1 MRLASHHVAGFS
13 GLGATVLVLAGTWAF
28 ALTRPEYSHIRHTI
42 SELGESGSPWSSL
55 VSFGLFLPTGVLVW
69 LAIVFAY
76 PFYARDRST
85 SLGLC
90 AFASLGLGYVM
101 AAFFPCDPGSPLM
114 GSWQQ
119 QVHNVFGLVEYLGTG
134 VGLMALGWSHTKA
147 KSSLTGVALL
157 GSGVAVL
164 VGLVLLSTP
173 SWVGVRGLV
182 QRVTEVIMFGWLTLA
197 SLSLIFRFPQ
207 PNPALEW
214 DGSQSTT
221 PIS

>member
-1 MRLASHHVAGFS
+1 MAN
-13 GLGATVLVLAGTWAF
+13 
-28 ALTRPEYSHIRHTI
+28 
-42 SELGESGSPWSSL
+42 L
-55 VSFGLFLPTGVLVW
+55 VSLGLFLPTGVLVW
-69 LAIVFAY
+69 LAIVLAY

-85 SLGLC
+85 SLGLY

-119 QVHNVFGLVEYLGTG
+119 QVHNVFGFVEYLGTG
-134 VGLMALGWSHTKA
+134 IALIAFGRSYTKA
-147 KSSLTGVALL
+147 KAYLLGVALV
-157 GSGVAVL
+157 GSGVGVL

-173 SWVGVRGLV
+173 SWGSVRGLV
-182 QRVTEVIMFGWLTLA
+182 QRVTEVILFGWLTLA
-197 SLSLIFRFPQ
+197 SQSLIFRVTQ

-214 DGSQSTT
+214 DGSQSSP